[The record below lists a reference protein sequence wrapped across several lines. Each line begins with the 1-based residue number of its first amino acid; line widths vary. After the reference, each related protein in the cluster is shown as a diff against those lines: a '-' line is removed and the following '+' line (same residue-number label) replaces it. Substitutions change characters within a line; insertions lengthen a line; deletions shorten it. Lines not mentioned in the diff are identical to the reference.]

1 MVSGSSWTVEFYESD
16 EEGCPVQAFLD
27 ALDKKPRAKVLA
39 MIRLLEEQGPM
50 LPFPYSSQI
59 RGKIRELRA
68 HYGNEQYRVLYFGA
82 PRRAFVLLHAFRKH
96 TERVLARDSRTA
108 HARMEQYLRQ
118 LEKER
123 ST

>member
-1 MVSGSSWTVEFYESD
+1 MR
-16 EEGCPVQAFLD
+16 AFLD

-39 MIRLLEEQGPM
+39 VICLLEEQGPT

-82 PRRAFVLLHAFRKH
+82 PRRVFVLLHAFRKH
-96 TERVLARDSRTA
+96 TERVSARDIRRA
-108 HARMEQYLRQ
+108 QRRMEQFLRR
-118 LEKER
+118 LEKES